1 MKESEKRLVYVDN
14 AATTPITKEV
24 LDAMLPWLTE
34 GYGNASTIYEKGREA
49 GWALKRARE
58 TCAACLGADADEIY
72 FTSGGSE
79 SDNWALKGAAEVM
92 AKRGKKHIITSA
104 FEHHAVLHSC
114 MALEKQGFEVT
125 YLPVYK
131 DGIVRVEDVAAAI
144 RPDTGLVSI
153 MYANNEVGTI
163 QPIPEIG
170 ALCREKKIWF
180 HTDAV
185 QAVGHIPIDVH
196 EQNIDML
203 SLSGH
208 KIHSM
213 KGVGL
218 LYVRKGISLPN
229 LIDGGS
235 QERNK
240 RAGTENIAGIVG
252 LAKALELATTDIEER
267 AAKTRILR
275 DRLID
280 NILKIDRTR
289 LNGDRER
296 RLPGNVNISI
306 EGIEGE
312 GLLLWLDHYGI
323 CASSGSAC
331 TSGSLDPSHVL
342 LALGL
347 PHEVAHGSL
356 RITLGDQNTEEDVEA
371 ILAVLPEIVE
381 RLRGMSPLWEK
392 IQAGEPSTVK
402 MIR

>member
-1 MKESEKRLVYVDN
+1 MKESEKRVVYVDN

-49 GWALKRARE
+49 GWALKHARE

-125 YLPVYK
+125 YLPVYEN
-131 DGIVRVEDVAAAI
+131 GIVRVEDVAAAI

-153 MYANNEVGTI
+153 MYANNEIGTI
-163 QPIPEIG
+163 QPISEIG

-185 QAVGHIPIDVH
+185 QAVGHVPINVR

-218 LYVRKGISLPN
+218 LYIRKGISLPN

-235 QERNK
+235 QEKNK

-252 LAKALELATTDIEER
+252 LAKALELATTDIEKR
-267 AAKTRILR
+267 AAKTRVLR

-289 LNGDRER
+289 LNGDREK

-342 LALGL
+342 LALGI

-356 RITLGDQNTEEDVEA
+356 RITLGDQNTEEDVNE
-371 ILAVLPEIVE
+371 ILAVLPGIVE
-381 RLRGMSPLWEK
+381 RLRGMSPVWEK
-392 IQAGEPSTVK
+392 IQAGELSAVK
-402 MIR
+402 MIK